1 MYPHRIRLRGP
12 WEAEPV
18 AAAGAGAIAPAR
30 AVTLP
35 CRWADV
41 APGFAGAVVFRRRF
55 GLPRRLDD
63 FERVWLTCEKV
74 DGRSDWRLNGAGVA
88 MAPNPAGGLEAE
100 VTALLRERDE

>member
-12 WEAEPV
+12 WDAEPV
-18 AAAGAGAIAPAR
+18 AGPGVTAPAR

-35 CRWADV
+35 CRWADL

-63 FERVWLTCEKV
+63 FERVWLTCARV
-74 DGRSDWRLNGAGVA
+74 DGRSDWRLNDAGVA
-88 MAPNPAGGLEAE
+88 MAATPAGGLEGE
-100 VTALLRERDE
+100 VTPLLRDRNG